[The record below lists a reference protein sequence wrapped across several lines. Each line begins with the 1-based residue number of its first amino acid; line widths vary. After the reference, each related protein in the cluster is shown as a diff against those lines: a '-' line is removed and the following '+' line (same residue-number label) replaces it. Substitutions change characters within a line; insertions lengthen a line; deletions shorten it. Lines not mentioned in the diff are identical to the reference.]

1 MKFLPASELLRDAA
15 ANGYAVP
22 SFCVWNAETMDTV
35 LRVAGDCGAPV
46 ILMNGPGEFG
56 LLAPAKMAAIAR
68 TVAAGYD
75 VPAALHLD
83 HGDSLSLVEEC
94 LAAGYTSVM
103 LDFSTR
109 PFAENV
115 AALRR
120 VVELARPK
128 GVSVEGEI
136 GAVGAIDEITGE
148 GKSVSSLTDP
158 EEAKAYAEETGVD
171 MLAVAI
177 GNAHGNYP
185 TRPHLDFDLLA
196 TLQEVIEVPLVLHG
210 GSGTPEED
218 LQRAVSL
225 GIAKINVASELVR
238 VVRERLLERWGAREL
253 LWTPQALADATDA
266 MAPIVEEWIR
276 RTGAAGKADV

>member
-1 MKFLPASELLRDAA
+1 MNFLPASELVRDAA
-15 ANGYAVP
+15 KNGYAVP
-22 SFCVWNAETMDTV
+22 SFCVWNAETMDIV
-35 LRVAGDCGAPV
+35 LSVASDCGAPV

-75 VPAALHLD
+75 VTAALHLD
-83 HGDSLSLVEEC
+83 HGDSLPLVEEC

-115 AALRR
+115 AALCR

-136 GAVGAIDEITGE
+136 GAVGAIDEVTGE
-148 GKSVSSLTDP
+148 GTSASSLTYP
-158 EEAKAYAEETGVD
+158 EEAKAYLQDTGVD

-185 TRPHLDFDLLA
+185 TRPHLDFELLA
-196 TLQEVIEVPLVLHG
+196 SLQEVTDVPLVLHG

-218 LQRAVSL
+218 LRKAVSL
-225 GIAKINVASELVR
+225 GIGKINVASELVR
-238 VVRERLLERWGAREL
+238 VVRERLLQRWGANEL
-253 LWTPQALADATDA
+253 LWTPRALADATEA
-266 MAPIVEEWIR
+266 MAPVVERWIR
-276 RTGAAGKADV
+276 RTGAAGKS